1 MPATLRRSGQ
11 RASSHDVGRNRG
23 AKELQMGEAGAC
35 RANALGWLG
44 VALILAWG
52 CGAMPARAD
61 DELPTR
67 VGRVSDFGGELYL
80 APQDRATDWATI
92 GVNYPVTSGD
102 NLWVAPDG
110 RAEIDFGSG
119 QLRLAGD
126 TNLQVSILDER
137 RLALFVASGRVILR
151 MRTLEPGDSAL
162 VDTPDIQIQINHP
175 GLYRIDV
182 TPERQQTV
190 LMVRDGEA
198 DVRFGGGTQQILPGH
213 MAAISSADPANIAH
227 QSGFGTDG
235 FDAWSA
241 VRDRRYDTSTSARYV
256 SSEMVGASDLDVY
269 GGWESYATYGSVWFP
284 TTVAVGWTPYRFG
297 HWAWVGPWGWTWVDD
312 APWGYAPFHYGRWVW
327 LSGRWGWCPGA
338 LVRRPVWSPALVG
351 WFGGPGWAFSSS
363 FGAPVY
369 GWVPLGW
376 GDPFRP
382 HWRCSARCWRAL
394 NRPFAVD
401 VAERPG
407 RAPARFANSELAGA
421 VTWVPGHVLT
431 GGKPVAVNLVR
442 PSPSLQ
448 SGAPILATPT
458 IAGGD
463 PPSLTHRPA
472 RAPPPAGLLRRGPPA
487 VVPSALVNDPRASAP
502 RQASPHTLAPS
513 APTPNRSGR
522 TVSAPP
528 LREIA
533 PQASRAPSAAPA
545 AQVYGGV
552 TDGRGAYTG
561 VVPTPGPKL
570 PAGVDRGV
578 PNPRTMA
585 YPVIPSASRAM
596 PSAAAPTAPP
606 AVVPEARHVI
616 TREATTRNAP
626 VPGVTPAPAGPG
638 AK

>member
-1 MPATLRRSGQ
+1 
-11 RASSHDVGRNRG
+11 
-23 AKELQMGEAGAC
+23 MGEAGTW

-44 VALILAWG
+44 AAVIVAWG

-67 VGRVSDFGGELYL
+67 VGRVSDF
-80 APQDRATDWATI
+80 

-126 TNLQVSILDER
+126 TNLQVSILDEH
-137 RLALFVASGRVILR
+137 RLALFIASGRVILR

-162 VDTPDIQIQINHP
+162 VDTPYIQIQINRP

-182 TPERQQTV
+182 APERQHTV

-213 MAAISSADPANIAH
+213 MATISSADPANIAL

-269 GGWESYATYGSVWFP
+269 GAWESYATYGNVWFP
-284 TTVAVGWTPYRFG
+284 TTVAVGWAPYRFG
-297 HWAWVGPWGWTWVDD
+297 QWAWVAPWGWTWVDD
-312 APWGYAPFHYGRWVW
+312 APWGYAPFHYGRWIW

-369 GWVPLGW
+369 GWVPLSW
-376 GDPFRP
+376 GDPFQP

-407 RAPARFANSELAGA
+407 RAPARFANGEVPGA

-448 SGAPILATPT
+448 SSAPVLATAT
-458 IAGGD
+458 IAGGN

-487 VVPSALVNDPRASAP
+487 IVPSAQVNDPRASAP
-502 RQASPHTLAPS
+502 RRAPQRAAPS
-513 APTPNRSGR
+513 APTPDYGGR

-533 PQASRAPSAAPA
+533 PAPQASRGPSAAPA
-545 AQVYGGV
+545 ARVYGGV

-570 PAGVDRGV
+570 PAGVDRGI
-578 PNPRTMA
+578 PIPPTMA
-585 YPVIPSASRAM
+585 NPVIPSASRAT
-596 PSAAAPTAPP
+596 PSAVVPTAPP

-616 TREATTRNAP
+616 PREAATRNAP
-626 VPGVTPAPAGPG
+626 VPGVAPALAGPG

>member
-1 MPATLRRSGQ
+1 MLATLRRSGQ

-23 AKELQMGEAGAC
+23 AKELPMGEAGTW
-35 RANALGWLG
+35 RANAHGWLG

-67 VGRVSDFGGELYL
+67 VGRVSDVGGELYL
-80 APQDRATDWATI
+80 APQDRATDWAAI

-102 NLWVAPDG
+102 NLWVAPGG

-119 QLRLAGD
+119 QLRVAGD

-151 MRTLEPGDSAL
+151 LRTLERGDSAL
-162 VDTPDIQIQINHP
+162 VDTSDIQIQINRP

-182 TPERQQTV
+182 APERQQTV
-190 LMVRDGEA
+190 LMVREGEA
-198 DVRFGGGTQQILPGH
+198 DVRFGGGMQQVLPGH
-213 MAAISSADPANIAH
+213 LAAISSAGPANIAL
-227 QSGFGTDG
+227 QSGFDIDG

-256 SSEMVGASDLDVY
+256 SSEMVGASDLEAH
-269 GGWESYATYGSVWFP
+269 GAWESHATYGNVWFP
-284 TTVAVGWTPYRFG
+284 TSVAVDWAPYRFG
-297 HWAWVGPWGWTWVDD
+297 QWAWVGPWGWTWVDD
-312 APWGYAPFHYGRWVW
+312 APWGYAPFHYGRWIW

-338 LVRRPVWSPALVG
+338 RVRRPVWSPALVG
-351 WFGGPGWAFSSS
+351 WLGGPGWAFSSS

-369 GWVPLGW
+369 GWVPLSW
-376 GDPFRP
+376 GDPFQP

-407 RAPARFANSELAGA
+407 RAPGRFANGEVPGA

-442 PSPSLQ
+442 PSPSLH
-448 SGAPILATPT
+448 SGAPILATAT
-458 IAGGD
+458 IAPGN

-472 RAPPPAGLLRRGPPA
+472 RAPPPAGLLRRDSPA
-487 VVPSALVNDPRASAP
+487 IVPSAMVSDPRATAL
-502 RQASPHTLAPS
+502 RQAPPRAAAPS
-513 APTPNRSGR
+513 APTPNHGGR

-528 LREIA
+528 LREVAPA
-533 PQASRAPSAAPA
+533 PQASRAPSAGPA
-545 AQVYGGV
+545 VRVYGGV

-570 PAGVDRGV
+570 PAGVDRGI
-578 PNPRTMA
+578 PNPRT
-585 YPVIPSASRAM
+585 P
-596 PSAAAPTAPP
+596 
-606 AVVPEARHVI
+606 I
-616 TREATTRNAP
+616 T
-626 VPGVTPAPAGPG
+626 GVTPAPAGPG